1 MTTGLP
7 SGWAEATLDQ
17 VSLINPPGASTAVSD
32 HELVTFVPMAAV
44 EELSGR
50 MRTDTVRPFGEVKK
64 GFTRFRDG
72 DVLFAKITPCM
83 ENGKIAVARGMRGG
97 VGCGS
102 TEFHVL
108 RPREATD
115 AEYLR
120 YYLVRSAYRSDAQR
134 NMQGAVGQQ
143 RVPTDYLRE
152 SVIPL
157 PPKAEQQRIVSRI
170 EELFSEID
178 EGERALQRVGQLVE
192 RYRQSV
198 LKAAVTGELTR
209 EWRDARQE
217 SLDPRPEV
225 RVLGSHREHC
235 LSAPRAGLD
244 AETRTQSRERR
255 VERYEPPEPPKA
267 PPPVWLPLGW
277 AWVTVAHVAEC
288 LDYARV
294 PVSAKERET
303 RVGNIPY
310 FGANGQVGF
319 IDQHLFNEPLV
330 LVVEDETFTG
340 RTKPFSYLVT
350 GKCWVNNHAHV
361 LRPTSAISVRF
372 LNAVLMHYPFIPLT
386 TGTTARRKL
395 TQKALMTAPLAVPP
409 LNEQMAIVDLLDA
422 QLSAIEST
430 SAEASRAKPH
440 ATALRQSILKAAFS
454 GQLVP
459 QDPRDEP
466 ASALLARLTA
476 QAASAPAAAKRRGR
490 SANRRLPHRRPEPL
504 D

>member
-1 MTTGLP
+1 MSGELP
-7 SGWAEATLDQ
+7 DGWAEVALSDVCSSVPQ
-17 VSLINPPGASTAVSD
+17 SGPSSDAPSFRYIDLGAIDNSSKCVGAASTVPVS
-32 HELVTFVPMAAV
+32 EAPSRARQRVAA
-44 EELSGR
+44 
-50 MRTDTVRPFGEVKK
+50 
-64 GFTRFRDG
+64 G
-72 DVLFAKITPCM
+72 DVLFSTVRVYL
-83 ENGKIAVARGMRGG
+83 ENIALVPPELDGAIA
-97 VGCGS
+97 S
-102 TEFHVL
+102 TAFAAL
-108 RPREATD
+108 RPGAALEPRFL
-115 AEYLR
+115 YH
-120 YYLVRSAYRSDAQR
+120 LVTSKPFIQAVNALQR
-134 NMQGAVGQQ
+134 GNSPPSVQEGDVRGQ
-143 RVPTDYLRE
+143 R
-152 SVIPL
+152 IPL
-157 PPKAEQQRIVSRI
+157 PPKAEQQSIVSRI

-178 EGERALQRVGQLVE
+178 EGERALERVGQLVE

-209 EWRDARQE
+209 EWRGARQE
-217 SLDPRPEV
+217 SVDPRPEV
-225 RVLGSHREHC
+225 CVLAAHREHY

-244 AETRTQSRERR
+244 AEARNPSRERR
-255 VERYEPPEPPKA
+255 LERYEPPEPPKA
-267 PPPVWLPLGW
+267 PSPGWLPAGW

-294 PVSAKERET
+294 PVSAKEREK
-303 RVGNIPY
+303 RVGNVPY

-319 IDQHLFNEPLV
+319 IDQHLFDEPLV

-361 LRPTSAISVRF
+361 LRPTSAINVRF

-395 TQKALMTAPLAVPP
+395 TQKALMAAPLAVPP
-409 LNEQMAIVDLLDA
+409 LAEQLAIVDLLDA

-430 SAEASRAKPH
+430 SAEASRARPH

-466 ASALLARLTA
+466 ASALLARLAA
-476 QAASAPAAAKRRGR
+476 QAAAALPAPKRRGR
-490 SANRRLPHRRPEPL
+490 KEPA
-504 D
+504 

>member
-1 MTTGLP
+1 MTTDLP

-17 VSLINPPGASTAVSD
+17 VSQINPPGAATAVPD

-50 MRTDTVRPFGEVKK
+50 MRTDTLNPFGEVKK

-83 ENGKIAVARGMRGG
+83 ENGKIAVARGLRGG

-108 RPREATD
+108 RPHEAAD

-120 YYLVRSAYRSDAQR
+120 YFLVRSAYRRDAQR

-157 PPKAEQQRIVSRI
+157 PPKPEQQRIVSRI

-178 EGERALQRVGQLVE
+178 EGERALERVGQLVE

-209 EWRDARQE
+209 EWRGAHANDSHGTASSGIATDTLGALPSSWRKLRVDEAGEVQLGRQRSPDHHQGEHMRPYLRVANVFEERIDTSDVMSMNFTPEEYERFELRVGDIFLNEGQSKELVGRPAMYRGELPGGCFTNSLVRFRCRTELLPEFAMCVFLHFMKSGHFQKIAKITTNIAHLGAGRFAEMAFPLPPLDEQRVIVDRVATQARVWRAL
-217 SLDPRPEV
+217 LDDV
-225 RVLGSHREHC
+225 S
-235 LSAPRAGLD
+235 
-244 AETRTQSRERR
+244 ERR
-255 VERYEPPEPPKA
+255 R
-267 PPPVWLPLGW
+267 
-277 AWVTVAHVAEC
+277 
-288 LDYARV
+288 
-294 PVSAKERET
+294 
-303 RVGNIPY
+303 
-310 FGANGQVGF
+310 
-319 IDQHLFNEPLV
+319 
-330 LVVEDETFTG
+330 
-340 RTKPFSYLVT
+340 
-350 GKCWVNNHAHV
+350 HA
-361 LRPTSAISVRF
+361 SS
-372 LNAVLMHYPFIPLT
+372 
-386 TGTTARRKL
+386 
-395 TQKALMTAPLAVPP
+395 
-409 LNEQMAIVDLLDA
+409 
-422 QLSAIEST
+422 
-430 SAEASRAKPH
+430 
-440 ATALRQSILKAAFS
+440 LRQSILKAAFS

-459 QDPRDEP
+459 QDPLDEP
-466 ASALLARLTA
+466 ASALLARLAA
-476 QAASAPAAAKRRGR
+476 QAAEAPAAAQRRGR
-490 SANRRLPHRRPEPL
+490 SAGRRSTRPNPEPV